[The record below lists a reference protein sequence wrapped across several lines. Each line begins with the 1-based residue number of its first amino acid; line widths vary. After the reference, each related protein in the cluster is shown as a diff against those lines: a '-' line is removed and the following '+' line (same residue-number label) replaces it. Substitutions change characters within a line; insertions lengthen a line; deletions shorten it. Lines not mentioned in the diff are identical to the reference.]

1 MSLDQ
6 ASSTEGKVI
15 KIVNARLLL
24 DHEIVENTYLWFRDG
39 KIVDPQELFFKDYRE
54 PDEVIDANGAIVV
67 PGYLDVQI
75 NGAFGVDFAD
85 TSLPVEEIEMN
96 RDIVAKGLLK
106 YGCTSFCPTLVSSA
120 PHVYHKML
128 PHLCKR
134 PGSVTNGAE
143 ILGVHIEG
151 PFLNP
156 EKKGAH
162 NEEVLR
168 TAERGME
175 TFDDT
180 YGPALRRDD
189 SIAILTVAPE
199 VEGVLA
205 CIPTLVTRGIC
216 ISIGH
221 STATVTEA
229 ELSVKAGATCITHLF
244 NAMHAF
250 HHRDAGI
257 CGLLGSTTLPV
268 PKTQKQHPTPSA
280 SSPSLKKPDPRPF
293 YGLICDGIHVHPN
306 SVRIAYHSHPKGVV
320 LVTDALSSM
329 GLPPGCYHLGEYEVE
344 VNEKNIA
351 YVKGTRTLAGSNITI
366 DRCVQN
372 FRRFTKC
379 SIVEAV
385 EAATLHP
392 AQLLGIEKAKGTL
405 APGANADILFLNDD
419 LEVQRV
425 FVAGEEVDI
434 NAS

>member
-1 MSLDQ
+1 MMGNFFWEVL
-6 ASSTEGKVI
+6 TWLLFGRLIFYVKV
-15 KIVNARLLL
+15 
-24 DHEIVENTYLWFRDG
+24 
-39 KIVDPQELFFKDYRE
+39 
-54 PDEVIDANGAIVV
+54 
-67 PGYLDVQI
+67 
-75 NGAFGVDFAD
+75 
-85 TSLPVEEIEMN
+85 
-96 RDIVAKGLLK
+96 
-106 YGCTSFCPTLVSSA
+106 
-120 PHVYHKML
+120 L

-244 NAMHAF
+244 NAMHAVLYDF
-250 HHRDAGI
+250 TRFCSQYSQSTNLDRN
-257 CGLLGSTTLPV
+257 LL
-268 PKTQKQHPTPSA
+268 
-280 SSPSLKKPDPRPF
+280 
-293 YGLICDGIHVHPN
+293 
-306 SVRIAYHSHPKGVV
+306 VR
-320 LVTDALSSM
+320 
-329 GLPPGCYHLGEYEVE
+329 
-344 VNEKNIA
+344 
-351 YVKGTRTLAGSNITI
+351 
-366 DRCVQN
+366 
-372 FRRFTKC
+372 
-379 SIVEAV
+379 
-385 EAATLHP
+385 
-392 AQLLGIEKAKGTL
+392 
-405 APGANADILFLNDD
+405 
-419 LEVQRV
+419 
-425 FVAGEEVDI
+425 
-434 NAS
+434 

>member
-1 MSLDQ
+1 MT
-6 ASSTEGKVI
+6 SSVGKVI
-15 KIVNARLLL
+15 KIINARLLL

-39 KIVDPQELFFKDYRE
+39 KIVDPQELFFNDHRE
-54 PDEVIDANGAIVV
+54 PDEIIDANNAIVV
-67 PGYLDVQI
+67 PGYVDVQI
-75 NGAFGVDFAD
+75 NGAFGIDFAD
-85 TSLPVEEIEMN
+85 ESLSTDEIEKN
-96 RDIVAKGLLK
+96 RDTVALGLLR

-120 PHVYHKML
+120 PQVL
-128 PHLCKR
+128 PSLRKR

-162 NEEVLR
+162 KEEVLR
-168 TAERGME
+168 SAEHGIE
-175 TFDDT
+175 TFDET
-180 YGPALRRDD
+180 YGPALSRSD

-199 VEGVLA
+199 VDGVLA
-205 CIPTLVTRGIC
+205 CVPTLVTRGIC

-229 ELSVKAGATCITHLF
+229 ELSIKAGATCITHLF

-257 CGLLGSTTLPV
+257 CGLLGSTTLPI

-280 SSPSLKKPDPRPF
+280 SSPSTRNPDPRPF

-306 SVRIAYHSHPKGVV
+306 SVRIAYHSHPKGVI

-329 GLPPGCYHLGEYEVE
+329 GLPPGCYHLGEYEIE
-344 VNEKNIA
+344 VNEHNVA
-351 YVKGTRTLAGSNITI
+351 YVKGTKTLAGSNITI
-366 DRCVQN
+366 DQCVRN
-372 FRRFTKC
+372 FRKFTKC
-379 SIVEAV
+379 SIVEAI

-392 AQLLGIEKAKGTL
+392 AQLLGIEKSKGTL
-405 APGANADILFLNDD
+405 SPSADADILFLNDA

-425 FVAGEEVDI
+425 FVAGKEVQLG
-434 NAS
+434 A